1 MTDDQRL
8 KPIEVARR
16 VVAERYPHAMCAI
29 ATGSWLRGEATA
41 TSDIDLVVVDE
52 SGEAPLRESFMAG
65 AWPVEAFVH
74 TRESLLRFFAQDG
87 ARAAP
92 SLPMMCSEG
101 TVLVD
106 RANLAT
112 GIIARAERLVSAGPA
127 PLEAQVLEDRRYA
140 LTDLLDDFT
149 SCDRSDEGL
158 LLAAAAAEAAGN
170 LLLAVRGAWGGHGKW
185 LPRALARYDPAL
197 REHLAASL
205 EAYAHRGDEAPLIA
219 FVETVLQEAGG
230 CCFDGYR
237 RLAPPHSEATGV

>member
-1 MTDDQRL
+1 MTDDERL
-8 KPIEVARR
+8 EPTEVARR
-16 VVAERYPHAMCAI
+16 VVADRYPHAMCAI
-29 ATGSWLRGEATA
+29 AAGSWLRGEATA

-65 AWPVEAFVH
+65 GWPVEAFVH
-74 TRESLLRFFAQDG
+74 TRESLLRFFAQDA

-101 TVLVD
+101 RILVD
-106 RANLAT
+106 RANQAA
-112 GIIARAERLVSAGPA
+112 GIIATAERLVSAGPA
-127 PLEAQVLEDRRYA
+127 PLASQVLEDRRYA

-158 LLAAAAAEAAGN
+158 LLAAAASVAAGN

-197 REHLAASL
+197 REQLAASL
-205 EAYAHRGDEAPLIA
+205 EAYAHQGDKALLIT
-219 FVETVLQEAGG
+219 FVEAVLQEAGG
-230 CCFDGYR
+230 RCFDGYR
-237 RLAPPHSEATGV
+237 RIAPPHSEATGV